1 MRRHESRNLLNP
13 GTDPLIRKS
22 RGLSPK
28 PKVDVPGVS
37 PNSAKIKK
45 IALSDYPALI
55 EIWKEAGFRIGISEE
70 KPEVAK
76 FLQTNPNTSL
86 GIYINDVLVGC
97 ILGGYDGRRG
107 LIHHFAVKKEHQGK
121 GYGKALLEQLMAVF
135 KEKDVVK
142 VSFWVKKDNT
152 QVIPFYE
159 RNGFILR
166 DDLITMSKEL

>member
-1 MRRHESRNLLNP
+1 MKRQEQELEQP
-13 GTDPLIRKS
+13 I
-22 RGLSPK
+22 
-28 PKVDVPGVS
+28 
-37 PNSAKIKK
+37 IKK
-45 IALSDYPALI
+45 LTLSDYPSLI
-55 EIWKEAGFRIGISEE
+55 EIWKEAGFKIGKSEE
-70 KPEVAK
+70 KQEVEK

-86 GIYINDVLVGC
+86 GIYINDTLIGC

-107 LIHHFAVKKEHQGK
+107 LIHHFAVRKEHQGK
-121 GYGKALLEQLMAVF
+121 GYGKALLNQLMAIF
-135 KEKDVVK
+135 KENGVVK

>member
-1 MRRHESRNLLNP
+1 LIDGVSKKLP
-13 GTDPLIRKS
+13 GICEQIPRIQ
-22 RGLSPK
+22 GP
-28 PKVDVPGVS
+28 VPGVHR
-37 PNSAKIKK
+37 KIKS
-45 IALSDYPALI
+45 LQSSDYPALI
-55 EIWKEAGFRIGISEE
+55 EIWKEAGFKIGKSEE
-70 KPEVAK
+70 KEEVEK

-86 GIYINDVLVGC
+86 GIYINDTLIGC

-107 LIHHFAVKKEHQGK
+107 LIHHFAVRKELQGK
-121 GYGKALLEQLMAVF
+121 GFGKALLNQLMAIF
-135 KEKDVVK
+135 KENGVVK